1 MSSTTIAKASR
12 IDRALERLEA
22 AVLRLDT
29 SIGSVQS
36 TPNDGES
43 ADVAALRAE
52 NAELKNLN
60 LSAAEKL
67 SQTIQRLEAA
77 LQQEEGNG

>member
-1 MSSTTIAKASR
+1 MPSTTIAKASR

-29 SIGSVQS
+29 AVGTVTAS
-36 TPNDGES
+36 TRDGETT
-43 ADVAALRAE
+43 DVAALRAE
-52 NAELKNLN
+52 NTQLKNLN
-60 LSAAEKL
+60 LDAAEKL

-77 LQQEEGNG
+77 LHEEDKG